1 MSVGQVNKLDAT
13 FIDFLEIESG
23 KNRKV
28 RGGSGKVWILRF
40 LHPVST
46 TSNSSNNETLLW
58 VAESVDNG
66 DKLVVK
72 FEVAH
77 NPSEWELLLKEAE
90 DWKALSDCSL
100 QKKQETVYEELESK
114 TRLDGES
121 DKANVLYGSLQVL
134 PFTRLLDYA
143 KVPYARSC
151 LIFIVEYIN
160 VAPLRPPVTEEQL
173 LAILKNII
181 QGVLI
186 MRELGMGVHGD
197 LSLDKLLYCKE
208 SGVKIGG
215 FGLKRRKKATTLS
228 SWLENSPERLD
239 KEDVYQ
245 IGAVAYELCCG
256 NKPFQGGERDSTT
269 KIQAVFGRVSFPEA
283 ACRRYSSQI
292 LEVIRRC
299 LSKNPSQRPDSF
311 SLSYIVAAA
320 QGLVPPMSDM
330 PAQERTGRDSVTME
344 KESSVG
350 RRKTEEGI
358 SLSSS
363 TNNLRAI
370 ERTSQDD
377 PVGPRNTST
386 QIVEPGRGLSRDDLY
401 LLHLYHVPHNVTRGP
416 WESYHRPGSFESS
429 LAKATTNTPK
439 PAKPKHI
446 RWIVIDIWERHMGM
460 VLYESFA
467 SHLRSSSATVVFKY
481 LTVIYKVMVDG
492 PPEFL
497 ELSYRQDQLFE
508 YLERV
513 WSREH
518 LQNVSVTD
526 DVYLFCFAG
535 GEISRFS
542 TLLRLKAK
550 LFHDF
555 SAVFDGSR
563 SKIASYQQH
572 YQQQLLLTVSH
583 GHSRHMG
590 KSELPGTPEDPLQ
603 GKREP
608 LLHAFVNL
616 IEHCFKLSAY
626 FLSCND
632 PCRELKL
639 MVIPSLAI
647 EITKAYFASLS
658 CFYFLT
664 QYYRERRDLEGLR
677 TCYNT
682 FCSGH
687 QQTYTF
693 VDSVLAEPN
702 VAELCREGTLPK
714 LCFSIAPLEAF
725 FEPAPE
731 TPSHLESD
739 KRLNSMVEKGRFPF
753 QVELRELLN
762 MGFTRDHAQL
772 ALERTQGDVNAAV
785 AQLVDD
791 FASPDKIAKLLDSE
805 RPLAVGERTV
815 TKRMEE
821 QVFSPFRGQQHLVE
835 EIKDRRQTH
844 NVSSNAMPNGVINQP
859 KPSNSEQK
867 IVLNDPQGWEK
878 FRQRLTAENSTH
890 SKSDRGYHVGNGD
903 EPTPEKIGNK
913 QDAKR
918 GRPRA
923 SSAVEFSSSHNDDIL
938 NEKVS
943 KEFDMKK
950 PLNAQANHSR
960 TIADKNAQHT
970 RHLDDRVQ
978 APVAK
983 QKNLNK
989 EQVENK
995 NDKVQ
1000 IADKMKNEKFEKP
1013 HAPFCHCVICEAA
1026 KNIQKVSLSSKV
1038 TPFSGGGSLMRSLNP
1053 SFEIDPTEL
1062 EWGPLI
1068 GQGGFGQ
1075 VYKARFR
1082 GTAVAVKT
1090 ISAMALVNQN
1100 AVKEFQSEVAVLC
1113 TLRHPNVILFMG
1125 ACTRPPHLFIVTEFM
1140 SKGTL
1145 FDILHRYRVPMN
1157 WSLMK
1162 RMALDV
1168 CRGMTYLHAS
1178 KLLHRDL
1185 KSSNLMLDDHFTVK
1199 VGDFGLTRLI
1209 ATQTQGPMTGQC
1221 GTFQYMAPE
1230 VLANQP
1236 YSEKADVYS
1245 FGIIL
1250 WEMVAKQLPY
1260 YGIQPMQVAVAV
1272 LSKQMRPPMPPSC
1285 PAPLAQLIQSCWQQD
1300 PSRRPSFP
1308 EIMKLLEQMPY

>member
-1 MSVGQVNKLDAT
+1 MSVGQVNKLNAS
-13 FIDFLEIESG
+13 FIDFLELESRT
-23 KNRKV
+23 NRKV
-28 RGGSGKVWILRF
+28 RGASGKVWILRF
-40 LHPVST
+40 LQPLET
-46 TSNSSNNETLLW
+46 ASNSPNNDALW
-58 VAESVDNG
+58 LTESVDNG
-66 DKLVVK
+66 NKLVVK
-72 FEVAH
+72 FEMAH
-77 NPSEWELLLKEAE
+77 NSSEWELLLKEAE
-90 DWKALSDCSL
+90 DWRALSDSNAQRKL
-100 QKKQETVYEELESK
+100 ETFQDEQENKSRPDRE
-114 TRLDGES
+114 GN
-121 DKANVLYGSLQVL
+121 NVDIVSGSPQFL
-134 PFTRLLDYA
+134 PFLRLVDYA
-143 KVPYARSC
+143 KLPYARSC
-151 LIFIVEYIN
+151 LIFIVEYIHT
-160 VAPLRPPVTEEQL
+160 VPLQVPVTEEKL
-173 LAILKNII
+173 ITILKNLI

-186 MRELGMGVHGD
+186 MRECGIGVHGR
-197 LSLDKLLYCKE
+197 LSLDHLLYTEE
-208 SGVKIGG
+208 SRVKIGG
-215 FGLKRRKKATTLS
+215 FGLKRRKKATDLS

-245 IGAVAYELCCG
+245 IGVIAYELICG
-256 NKPFQGGERDSTT
+256 NKPFEAGDRDSSS
-269 KIQAVFGRVSFPEA
+269 KIQAAFGRVSFPEST
-283 ACRRYSSQI
+283 CRRYSSQI

-311 SLSYIVAAA
+311 SLSYVVAAA
-320 QGLVPPMSDM
+320 QGLVPPVSNL
-330 PAQERTGRDSVTME
+330 PTSQERAGRNDMTAERGPSETGHR
-344 KESSVG
+344 KSSE
-350 RRKTEEGI
+350 RMN
-358 SLSSS
+358 LASS
-363 TNNLRAI
+363 TDNLRKGDIALPDNSV
-370 ERTSQDD
+370 E
-377 PVGPRNTST
+377 PRIAST
-386 QIVEPGRGLSRDDLY
+386 QLVEPGRGLSRDDLY
-401 LLHLYHVPHNVTRGP
+401 LLHLYHVPQNVTRGP

-460 VLYESFA
+460 LLYESFT
-467 SHLRSSSATVVFKY
+467 SHLRSSSAIIVFKY
-481 LTVIYKVMVDG
+481 LTVIHKVMVDG

-518 LQNVSVTD
+518 LQNVSMTD

-563 SKIASYQQH
+563 SKIASYQQR

-583 GHSRHMG
+583 GHSRHME
-590 KSELPGTPEDPLQ
+590 KSKFPESSADPLE
-603 GKREP
+603 GKRES

-616 IEHCFKLSAY
+616 IEHCFKLSSY

-647 EITKAYFASLS
+647 EISKAYFASLS
-658 CFYFLT
+658 SFYFLA
-664 QYYRERRDLEGLR
+664 QYYRERRDFESLR
-677 TCYNT
+677 ACYNT
-682 FCSGH
+682 FCTGH

-693 VDSVLAEPN
+693 VESVLAEPN

-714 LCFSIAPLEAF
+714 LCFNIAPLEAF

-731 TPSHLESD
+731 VPGHLELGKGS
-739 KRLNSMVEKGRFPF
+739 NSVTEKNRFPY
-753 QVELRELLN
+753 QMELRELLN
-762 MGFTRDHAQL
+762 MGFTREHAQR
-772 ALERTQGDVNAAV
+772 ALERTNGDVNAAV

-791 FASPDKIAKLLDSE
+791 FASPEKIAKLLDSE
-805 RPLAVGERTV
+805 RPVVVAERTMG
-815 TKRMEE
+815 KRMEE
-821 QVFSPFRGQQHLVE
+821 QVSSPFRGQQDWVGE
-835 EIKDRRQTH
+835 DNR
-844 NVSSNAMPNGVINQP
+844 SNSAISNGVIYQP
-859 KPSNSEQK
+859 KPSEQK
-867 IVLNDPQGWEK
+867 IVLNDSQGWEK
-878 FRQRLTAENSTH
+878 FRQRLVAENSTH
-890 SKSDRGYHVGNGD
+890 SKSDRGYRVGNGD
-903 EPTPEKIGNK
+903 DSAPTMTGNE
-913 QDAKR
+913 QEAKR

-923 SSAVEFSSSHNDDIL
+923 SSAVEFSQGHNNDVLD
-938 NEKVS
+938 EKVS
-943 KEFDMKK
+943 KDSNMKK
-950 PLNAQANHSR
+950 PLIPQADHSKSVVDR
-960 TIADKNAQHT
+960 NPQHV
-970 RHLDDRVQ
+970 RQWDDRL
-978 APVAK
+978 PSPNP
-983 QKNLNK
+983 KNLNR
-989 EQVENK
+989 ERVENK
-995 NDKVQ
+995 DAQV
-1000 IADKMKNEKFEKP
+1000 ADKMKNEKFEKP

-1026 KNIQKVSLSSKV
+1026 KNIQKVSVSSKM
-1038 TPFSGGGSLMRSLNP
+1038 TPFSGGGSLMKSLNP

-1082 GTAVAVKT
+1082 GTTVAVKT

-1100 AVKEFQSEVAVLC
+1100 AIKEFQSEVAVLC

-1145 FDILHRYRVPMN
+1145 FDILHRYRVAVN

-1162 RMALDV
+1162 RMAMDV

-1272 LSKQMRPPMPPSC
+1272 LSKQMRPPLPPNC
-1285 PAPLAQLIQSCWQQD
+1285 PAPLSQLIQLCWHQD
-1300 PSRRPSFP
+1300 PNRRPSFP